1 YSATGVVHAKMK
13 NFDTATDYFNNALT
27 LLETRN
33 INRLKVL
40 VNLGCVYLD
49 QGNSLPA
56 KNTMTEA
63 LALARIL
70 NTASIAAVIHTNL
83 SNLYIN
89 LEDWPLAETHA
100 QQSLNIRDSL
110 GTSSSAT
117 TLNNLG
123 YAQVK
128 LGKINEGIQNYQA
141 ALQWA
146 SSA

>member
-1 YSATGVVHAKMK
+1 
-13 NFDTATDYFNNALT
+13 
-27 LLETRN
+27 
-33 INRLKVL
+33 
-40 VNLGCVYLD
+40 
-49 QGNSLPA
+49 

-146 SSA
+146 SSAERTQLLDNLQQAHAEAGNFQE